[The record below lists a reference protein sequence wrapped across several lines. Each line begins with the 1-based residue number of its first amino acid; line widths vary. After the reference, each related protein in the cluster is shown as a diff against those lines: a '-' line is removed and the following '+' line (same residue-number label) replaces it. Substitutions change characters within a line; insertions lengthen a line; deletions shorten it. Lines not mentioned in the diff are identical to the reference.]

1 MLFRGYKEDMDFNA
15 TNSASYLN
23 SNANFVMKG
32 DREKIRDISIPTR
45 AAGLRARLVG
55 GNNIRSYTIYRNLL
69 HGTSTSIQFIVL
81 LLQLLLIAS

>member
-1 MLFRGYKEDMDFNA
+1 MIVDCIITDNTRRYVVSRNKEDMDFHA

-32 DREKIRDISIPTR
+32 DREKIRDIS

-55 GNNIRSYTIYRNLL
+55 ENNIRSYTNYRNLL
-69 HGTSTSIQFIVL
+69 QYSTWY
-81 LLQLLLIAS
+81 

>member
-32 DREKIRDISIPTR
+32 DREKIRDISIPYTCGRSTR
-45 AAGLRARLVG
+45 SARG
-55 GNNIRSYTIYRNLL
+55 GK
-69 HGTSTSIQFIVL
+69 
-81 LLQLLLIAS
+81 